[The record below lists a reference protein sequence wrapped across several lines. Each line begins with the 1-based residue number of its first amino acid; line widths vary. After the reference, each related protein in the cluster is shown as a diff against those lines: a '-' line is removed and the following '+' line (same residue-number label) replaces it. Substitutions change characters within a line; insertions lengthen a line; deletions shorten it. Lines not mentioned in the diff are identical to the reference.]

1 MVETYYNKDTG
12 YYVTLANQRPC
23 SKIEKQGVDIHGHL
37 IEFPWDNDGFSLRL
51 DSYPSHLSKHSK
63 LPSIASPLRRQCI
76 SQREEQGDDDD
87 DDEKEGTQENP
98 KHNSLAT
105 NYMQTPRPNRQNTTK
120 IMGDSFPYN
129 NDEKFLDR
137 MEQQHQQQRTQKG
150 RLQHVSPLM
159 CSSILEES
167 DILFRSS
174 TITSNQKKSNAT
186 ASSIGTRKIY
196 SNERSQI
203 SESGTLESWKVAKSP
218 LTGMQSPVV
227 IPLPPRTPSNF
238 DDSEFFTP
246 PSSITSSRSYHSIP
260 VPRNADDLKYYSNSV
275 NAKPKSRSYSQY
287 FNPNFTRTKS
297 KGPKSTGLF
306 SKLLKNIKQHFAK

>member
-1 MVETYYNKDTG
+1 MVEMYYNKDTG
-12 YYVTLANQRPC
+12 YYVTSEDQRPC

-63 LPSIASPLRRQCI
+63 LPSIASPLRRQWI
-76 SQREEQGDDDD
+76 SHIEEQDDD
-87 DDEKEGTQENP
+87 DDEEEITKENL
-98 KHNSLAT
+98 KHNSVAT
-105 NYMQTPRPNRQNTTK
+105 NYKQTPRPKRQNTTK

-137 MEQQHQQQRTQKG
+137 MEQQQQQQKG
-150 RLQHVSPLM
+150 RVRHVSPLM
-159 CSSILEES
+159 NYSILEES

-174 TITSNQKKSNAT
+174 TLYSNQKKSNAT
-186 ASSIGTRKIY
+186 SSIATRKIY
-196 SNERSQI
+196 TSEQSQV

-227 IPLPPRTPSNF
+227 TPIPPRTPSNF

-246 PSSITSSRSYHSIP
+246 PSSITSSRSYHSIQ
-260 VPRNADDLKYYSNSV
+260 VPKNADSLKYYSNSV
-275 NAKPKSRSYSQY
+275 DAKPKSRSYSQY

-306 SKLLKNIKQHFAK
+306 SKLLKNIKQHFTK